1 MPRRL
6 RSHVL
11 YVNSLTNFIRFNANN
26 MADFEYAFASISGV
40 QAGRQYYVSMC
51 PLKLIP
57 KIFLFDED
65 ELSPELRA
73 QRSLNRSR
81 VPEIARYI
89 LGNRDDYIFSAITAS
104 IDGKTEFDPIGQ
116 KDAGER
122 LGLLRV
128 DMNARFIINDGQH
141 RRAAIEMAL
150 REDPSIGDETI
161 AVVFFIDQGLS
172 RSQQMF
178 ADLNRHAVRPAKSL
192 GLLYDHRN
200 EAAKIGKLTALT
212 CQPLKGLV
220 EFERTSLS
228 ERSRKLFTLS
238 SLSAATQELLSGLE
252 FKNIE
257 EAVAQSSIFWT
268 ALFERI
274 PEWQLVRASKMTS
287 GEIRKDFVHSHGVLL
302 QAFGKVGSAIY
313 LNSRR
318 APNFKVLDKLSLI
331 DFQRSN
337 LKDWEGRVMIGG
349 RMSKASNSIV
359 LASSLIKA
367 YLGIDLTP
375 EEKRAELAFT
385 SGRVADKKVSK

>member
-1 MPRRL
+1 LP
-6 RSHVL
+6 
-11 YVNSLTNFIRFNANN
+11 T
-26 MADFEYAFASISGV
+26 FEYVFPSIRGT
-40 QAGRQYYVSMC
+40 QAGRDYYVSMC
-51 PLKLIP
+51 PFRLIP

-73 QRSLNRSR
+73 QRTLNRSR

-89 LGNRDDYIFSAITAS
+89 LGNRGDYIFSAITAS
-104 IDGKTEFDPIGQ
+104 IDGAATFDASEGSG
-116 KDAGER
+116 AGER

-128 DMNARFIINDGQH
+128 DMNAQFIINDGQH
-141 RRAAIEMAL
+141 RRAAIEMAIK
-150 REDPSIGDETI
+150 EDSSIGDESI

-212 CQPLKGLV
+212 CPSLKGLV

-238 SLSAATQELLSGLE
+238 SLSSATQELLSGAE
-252 FKNIE
+252 FK
-257 EAVAQSSIFWT
+257 SIDETVEQASTFWT

-274 PEWQLVRASKMTS
+274 PEWQLVRSSKMTS

-302 QAFGKVGSAIY
+302 QAFGKVGSAIRM
-313 LNSRR
+313 NSRGV
-318 APNFKVLDKLSLI
+318 PSFKILDKLGTL

-337 LKDWEGRVMIGG
+337 VRDWEGRVMIGG
-349 RMSKASNSIV
+349 RMSKASNSMV
-359 LASSLIKA
+359 LASSLIKTH
-367 YLGIDLTP
+367 LGIEPTP
-375 EEKRAELAFT
+375 DERKAEAAFSSARST
-385 SGRVADKKVSK
+385 TRRGSK

>member
-1 MPRRL
+1 M
-6 RSHVL
+6 S
-11 YVNSLTNFIRFNANN
+11 
-26 MADFEYAFASISGV
+26 DFEYTFPSILGV
-40 QAGRQYYVSMC
+40 QARREYYVSMC
-51 PLKLIP
+51 PLRLIP

-73 QRSLNRSR
+73 QRTLNRAR

-89 LGNRDDYIFSAITAS
+89 LGNRADYIFSAITAS
-104 IDGKTEFDPIGQ
+104 IDGKTRFDPIGEQ
-116 KDAGER
+116 DSGAR

-128 DMNARFIINDGQH
+128 EMSAQFIINDGQH

-150 REDPSIGDETI
+150 KDDPSIGDESI
-161 AVVFFIDQGLS
+161 AVVFFIDNGLS

-200 EAAKIGKLTALT
+200 ESAKIGKLTALT
-212 CQPLKGLV
+212 CPSLKGLV

-238 SLSAATQELLSGLE
+238 SLSSATQELLSGAE
-252 FKNIE
+252 FKSIDA
-257 EAVAQSSIFWT
+257 AVEQAGAFWT

-274 PEWQLVRASKMTS
+274 PEWQLVRSSKMTS

-302 QAFGKVGSAIY
+302 QAFGRVGSAIR
-313 LNSRR
+313 SSTR
-318 APNFKVLDKLSLI
+318 ASPSFKILDKLGSL

-337 LKDWEGRVMIGG
+337 VRDWEGRVMIGG
-349 RMSKASNSIV
+349 RMSKASNSVV
-359 LASSLIKA
+359 LASSLIKSH
-367 YLGIDLTP
+367 LGLELTP
-375 EEKRAELAFT
+375 EERKAEVAFA
-385 SGRVADKKVSK
+385 SARSIPKGVSK

>member
-1 MPRRL
+1 M
-6 RSHVL
+6 
-11 YVNSLTNFIRFNANN
+11 YVIFLTYLIVKNINILS
-26 MADFEYAFASISGV
+26 DFAYTFPSISGV
-40 QAGRQYYVSMC
+40 QAGREYYVSMC

-73 QRSLNRSR
+73 QRTLNRSR

-104 IDGKTEFDPIGQ
+104 IDGKTIFESIERADI
-116 KDAGER
+116 GER

-150 REDPSIGDETI
+150 REDPTIGDETI

-200 EAAKIGKLTALT
+200 ETAKIGKLTALT
-212 CQPLKGLV
+212 CPSLKGLV

-238 SLSAATQELLSGLE
+238 SLSAATEELLSGLD

-313 LNSRR
+313 LNSRG
-318 APNFKVLDKLSLI
+318 APNFKVLDKLSSV

-359 LASSLIKA
+359 LASSLIKSC
-367 YLGIDLTP
+367 LGIDPTP

-385 SGRVADKKVSK
+385 GGRSSSKKVAK

>member
-1 MPRRL
+1 M
-6 RSHVL
+6 S
-11 YVNSLTNFIRFNANN
+11 
-26 MADFEYAFASISGV
+26 DFEYTFPSISGV
-40 QAGRQYYVSMC
+40 QAGREYYVSMC

-73 QRSLNRSR
+73 QRTLNRSR

-89 LGNRDDYIFSAITAS
+89 LGNKGDYIFSAITAS
-104 IDGKTEFDPIGQ
+104 IDGKTSFDSIGQ
-116 KDAGER
+116 KGVGER

-128 DMNARFIINDGQH
+128 DMNAQFIINDGQH

-150 REDPSIGDETI
+150 KEDPSIGDETI
-161 AVVFFIDQGLS
+161 AVVFFVDQGLS

-200 EAAKIGKLTALT
+200 ETAKIGKLTALT
-212 CQPLKGLV
+212 CPPLKGLV

-238 SLSAATQELLSGLE
+238 SLSSATQELLAGAE
-252 FKNIE
+252 FKNVD
-257 EAVAQSSIFWT
+257 EAVEQAGAFWT
-268 ALFERI
+268 ALFDRI
-274 PEWQLVRASKMTS
+274 PEWQLVRSSKMTS

-302 QAFGKVGSAIY
+302 QAFGKVGSAIR
-313 LNSRR
+313 LNSKG
-318 APNFKVLDKLSLI
+318 APNFKILDKLGSL

-337 LKDWEGRVMIGG
+337 VRDWEGRVMIGG
-349 RMSKASNSIV
+349 RMSKASNSVV
-359 LASSLIKA
+359 LASSLIKSH
-367 YLGIDLTP
+367 LGIEPTP
-375 EEKRAELAFT
+375 DEKKAEVAF
-385 SGRVADKKVSK
+385 SSARSPLRKGSK

>member
-1 MPRRL
+1 M
-6 RSHVL
+6 S
-11 YVNSLTNFIRFNANN
+11 
-26 MADFEYAFASISGV
+26 DFEYTFPSISGV
-40 QAGRQYYVSMC
+40 QAGREYYVSMC
-51 PLKLIP
+51 PLRLIS

-73 QRSLNRSR
+73 QRTLNRSR

-89 LGNRDDYIFSAITAS
+89 LGNKGDYIFSAITAS
-104 IDGKTEFDPIGQ
+104 IDGKTSFDSIG
-116 KDAGER
+116 DRGEGER

-128 DMNARFIINDGQH
+128 DMNAQFIINDGQH

-161 AVVFFIDQGLS
+161 AVVFFVDQGLS

-200 EAAKIGKLTALT
+200 ETAKIGKLTALT
-212 CQPLKGLV
+212 CPSLKGLV

-238 SLSAATQELLSGLE
+238 SLSSSTQELLAGAE
-252 FKNIE
+252 FKNID
-257 EAVAQSSIFWT
+257 EAVEQASCFWT

-274 PEWQLVRASKMTS
+274 PEWQLVRSSKMTS

-302 QAFGKVGSAIY
+302 QAFGKLGSAIR
-313 LNSRR
+313 LNSKST
-318 APNFKVLDKLSLI
+318 PDFKILDGIGTL

-337 LKDWEGRVMIGG
+337 SRDWEGRVMIGG
-349 RMSKASNSIV
+349 RMSKASNSVV
-359 LASSLIKA
+359 LASSLIKSH
-367 YLGIDLTP
+367 LGIELTP
-375 EEKRAELAFT
+375 DEKKAEVAF
-385 SGRVADKKVSK
+385 SSARSQSRRGSK

>member
-1 MPRRL
+1 M
-6 RSHVL
+6 S
-11 YVNSLTNFIRFNANN
+11 
-26 MADFEYAFASISGV
+26 DFEYAFASISGV
-40 QAGRQYYVSMC
+40 QAGRKYYISMC

-73 QRSLNRSR
+73 QRTLNRSR

-89 LGNRDDYIFSAITAS
+89 LSNRDDYIFSAITAS
-104 IDGKTEFDPIGQ
+104 IDGKTSFESIDRQGMG
-116 KDAGER
+116 DR

-318 APNFKVLDKLSLI
+318 SPNFKVLDKLSLI

-337 LKDWEGRVMIGG
+337 LTDWEGRVMIGG

-359 LASSLIKA
+359 LASSLIKS

-385 SGRVADKKVSK
+385 SGRVAAKKVSK

>member
-1 MPRRL
+1 MSTFQYTFP
-6 RSHVL
+6 
-11 YVNSLTNFIRFNANN
+11 
-26 MADFEYAFASISGV
+26 SISGV
-40 QAGRQYYVSMC
+40 QAGREYYVSMC
-51 PLKLIP
+51 PLRLIP
-57 KIFLFDED
+57 RIFLFDED
-65 ELSPELRA
+65 ELGPELRA
-73 QRSLNRSR
+73 QRTLNRSR

-89 LGNRDDYIFSAITAS
+89 LGNKSDYIFSAITAS
-104 IDGKTEFDPIGQ
+104 IDGVTSFDAIGQ
-116 KDAGER
+116 NGAGER

-128 DMNARFIINDGQH
+128 DMNAQFIINDGQH

-150 REDPSIGDETI
+150 KEDPSIGDETI

-212 CQPLKGLV
+212 CPSLMGLV

-238 SLSAATQELLSGLE
+238 ALSSATQELLAGAE
-252 FKNIE
+252 FKGID
-257 EAVAQSSIFWT
+257 EAVEQASTFWT

-274 PEWQLVRASKMTS
+274 PEWQLVRSSKMTS

-302 QAFGKVGSAIY
+302 QAFGKVGSAIRM
-313 LNSRR
+313 NSKGV
-318 APNFKVLDKLSLI
+318 PSFKILDKLGTL

-337 LKDWEGRVMIGG
+337 VRDWEGRVMIGG
-349 RMSKASNSIV
+349 RMSKASNSVV
-359 LASSLIKA
+359 LASSLIKTH
-367 YLGIDLTP
+367 LGIEPTP
-375 EEKRAELAFT
+375 DERKAEVAFSSARST
-385 SGRVADKKVSK
+385 SRRGPK